1 MFVVRQEVPATI
13 SVFTVVLVSTGTA
26 MARYRMDG
34 FSSITEA
41 VRVTV
46 VEVTEIL
53 EADMQFVA

>member
-1 MFVVRQEVPATI
+1 MFVVLQQGLVTI
-13 SVFTVVLVSTGTA
+13 SVLSVVMVSTDTSIP
-26 MARYRMDG
+26 RYRMDG

-41 VRVTV
+41 VRMTV